1 MEKQTNK
8 QKTYNNNNIKH
19 HKSCIAKTSSY
30 SGALSR
36 KAEHDQVS
44 GHGCS
49 QPWRL

>member
-19 HKSCIAKTSSY
+19 QKSCIAKTSSY

-36 KAEHDQVS
+36 KAEHD
-44 GHGCS
+44 
-49 QPWRL
+49 